1 MHFKISLLT
10 PLRYTFL
17 LDLALQHNQPLLM
30 VGPTGTGKSVYMNR
44 HLVQGLPKEKWTPIF
59 ITMSAR
65 TTANMVQDQ
74 VGTVF
79 KETHTVCSFQDWN
92 SQRHVCPCCFADAHW
107 L

>member
-1 MHFKISLLT
+1 MSAVVIALT
-10 PLRYTFL
+10 RCRYTYL

-65 TTANMVQDQ
+65 TTANMVQEQ
-74 VGTVF
+74 VRVWPPGWSVLHAAVSPHMGPTVAF
-79 KETHTVCSFQDWN
+79 
-92 SQRHVCPCCFADAHW
+92 CF
-107 L
+107 